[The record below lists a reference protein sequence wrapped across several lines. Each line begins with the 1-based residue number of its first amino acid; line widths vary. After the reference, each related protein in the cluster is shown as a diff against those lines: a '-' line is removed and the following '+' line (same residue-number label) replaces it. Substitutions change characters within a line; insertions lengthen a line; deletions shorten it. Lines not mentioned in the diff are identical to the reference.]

1 MMDYVVRRFLL
12 MGLVMTIASMLL
24 FVVLYELPAI
34 DMVERKLGEQVRE
47 DNPEVIEIERERL
60 GLNRPLHERYIDW
73 ATGFVTGDWGN
84 SFDTQT
90 PIFDELKKRIP
101 VSLELSLFTLFIV
114 WATSLPLGILAAVKQ
129 DSPLDYVLRTCAY
142 ALDAIPSFV
151 AGIFLLT
158 FLAHQFH
165 WAPAVSFK
173 YLWEDPMEHFRIMV
187 LPIVVIGVT
196 SGGVLIRFVRAFML
210 EVMRQDYIR
219 TARSK
224 GLNEQNVLL
233 KHALRN
239 TAIPLVT
246 IVGAQLPT
254 ILTSS
259 AIIEILF
266 SLPGMG
272 RYLVT
277 AAQQFDYN
285 VVMTTTMF
293 FGLLVL
299 VANLV
304 VDLSY
309 AWLDPR
315 ISYRRGA

>member
-12 MGLVMTIASMLL
+12 MGVVMTLASMLL
-24 FVVLYELPAI
+24 FVILFELPAI
-34 DMVERKLGEQVRE
+34 DMVERKLGETVLE
-47 DNPEVIEIERERL
+47 ENPEAIEMERERL
-60 GLNRPLHERYIDW
+60 GFNRPLYVQYWDW
-73 ATGFVTGDWGN
+73 ATGFLTGNWGN
-84 SFDTQT
+84 SYDTQT

-101 VSLELSLFTLFIV
+101 VSLELSLFTLFVV
-114 WATSLPLGILAAVKQ
+114 WFTSLPLGIIAAVKQ
-129 DSPLDYVLRTCAY
+129 DSATDYVLRTGAY

-158 FLAHQFH
+158 FLAVQFH

-173 YLWEDPMEHFRIMV
+173 YLWEDPMEHLRIMI
-187 LPIVVIGVT
+187 LPVAVIAIT
-196 SGGVLIRFVRAFML
+196 SSGVLIRFVRAFML

-224 GLNEQNVLL
+224 GVSEKTVLTR
-233 KHALRN
+233 HALRN

-246 IVGAQLPT
+246 IIGAQLPL

-293 FGLLVL
+293 FGLIVL
-299 VANLV
+299 ITNLV